1 MKNKR
6 ILTGARFRGISCRRG
21 IFAKIVQ
28 NEAIFSLVSDCKKKK
43 KKKINIYTENC
54 CPSPFALPGKIANYD
69 DIKSKNLCKKR
80 PK

>member
-28 NEAIFSLVSDCKKKK
+28 NEAMFSLVSDCKKK
-43 KKKINIYTENC
+43 EN
-54 CPSPFALPGKIANYD
+54 SYLN
-69 DIKSKNLCKKR
+69 
-80 PK
+80 